1 MATTTI
7 TNLPTVTSLTGTE
20 PLLGVQNGNSVQ
32 ITTGQIAKL
41 SGTSSGYLISSVTQL
56 ANNPVTGTP
65 SSSSYLRGDG
75 TWATV
80 SGSGTVTSITAGT
93 GLSGGTITTTGTIDI
108 ASTGVSATS
117 YGSSTAI
124 PTFTVNAQ
132 GQLTTASTAEV
143 IAPAGT
149 LSGTT
154 LNSSVVSS
162 SLTSVGT
169 IGTGVWNGTA
179 IGPTYGG
186 TGQTSYATGDLL
198 YASATNTL
206 SKLTA
211 GTNGYVLTL
220 ASGVP
225 TWAASGGGGSGT
237 VNSGTAGQLTYYAST
252 GTTVSGNANA
262 TISSGALTLGVATSV
277 AGSLGLSGSTSGK
290 VTLQTAAAAGT
301 WSLILPT
308 TAGTN
313 GYVLSTDGT
322 GVTSWIATSGGGGT
336 VTSVGLGFSAGAGN
350 ILSNTGTASPI
361 TGSGTY
367 TLAVSG
373 TSGGIP
379 YFSSA
384 SAWSSS
390 AALTANAL
398 MIGGG
403 AGAAPATTSTGTG
416 VLTALGNSVNTTNGL
431 ATGSVT
437 TLSSLVSVGTIS
449 TGVWNGTAIGAT
461 YGGTGQTVYVIG
473 DLLYASSTTALSKL
487 ADVATGSVLVS
498 GGVGAAPA
506 YSSTPSVS
514 TITTTAS
521 RTATSTTGAFAY
533 GTNSFSDTG
542 VLSSLQASANSYFQS
557 TIQNTSAGA
566 TASTEFIVYNDQG
579 TASNNYA
586 TVGINSSGYTGTGSI
601 NGAGYGFFLT
611 ASTDLVL
618 GTIGANAMHFV
629 TNSSATDAMTI
640 SSAGVV
646 SLGTA
651 LAATSGGTAQ
661 STYTTGDI
669 LYASA
674 TNTLSKL
681 AIGSTNQVLTVVSG
695 APAWAAGSTVNSGTA
710 NQLTY
715 YASTGAAVSGNANAT
730 ISSGALTLGVSAT
743 TAGSLILSGS
753 TSGAVTL
760 NTAAAAGSWTMTL
773 PTTAGTN
780 NYVLATN
787 GSGVTSWVA
796 QTGGGS
802 GTVASSTIGQVPVY
816 TGATTVTGS
825 TNLTLSSGA
834 LTVGVAGTQAGT
846 LLLSGGT
853 SGTTT
858 LAVAA
863 AASGTLT
870 LPAGTGT
877 VIATVTNMAAN
888 PVTGT
893 PSSSNFLR
901 GDGTW
906 ATPAGSGTIT
916 SSTIG
921 QIPVYTAATT
931 IGGNANLTYATGAL
945 TLGVATSQAGTLVLS
960 GGTSG
965 TTTLAVAAA
974 ASGTVTLPAATTTLA
989 GLGVTQTF
997 TATNTFSQVNYTNN
1011 AVTVTSNAGTV
1022 PITYRL
1028 NTFTNSSAATMTIT
1042 MATARAVD
1050 GQMSIVRI
1058 YDFSSAAQTISW
1070 VGTENSTISVPLTSN
1085 GSTTLP
1091 RIVGFMYNSATT
1103 LWRCIASA

>member
-1 MATTTI
+1 MANTTL
-7 TNLPTVTSLTGTE
+7 TNLPTVTSLTGNE
-20 PLLGVQNGNSVQ
+20 PLLGVQNGSSVQ
-32 ITTGQIAKL
+32 ITTGQIARL
-41 SGTSSGYLISSVTQL
+41 STSTNGYPIYSATQL

-65 SSSSYLRGDG
+65 SSSTYLRGDG
-75 TWATV
+75 TWVSV

-93 GLSGGTITTTGTIDI
+93 GLSGGTITGSGTISL
-108 ASTGVSATS
+108 ANTSVTAAS
-117 YGSSTAI
+117 YGSSTSI
-124 PTFTVNAQ
+124 PSFTVNAQ
-132 GQLTTASTAEV
+132 GQLTLAAGNAV
-143 IAPAGT
+143 IAPANTLTGTVLASNIVSSSLTSVGTITSGVWNGTAITNTYLANSSLTVNGTSISLGGSGTVTAAAGT
-149 LSGTT
+149 LTGTT
-154 LNSSVVSS
+154 LNSTVVSS

-179 IGPTYGG
+179 IGATYGG
-186 TGQTSYATGDLL
+186 TGQTTYATGDLL

-220 ASGVP
+220 AGGVP
-225 TWAASGGGGSGT
+225 TWASTGSGSGT

-262 TISSGALTLGVATSV
+262 TIASGALTLGVPTSV
-277 AGSLGLSGSTSGK
+277 AGSLGLSGVTSGK
-290 VTLQTAAAAGT
+290 VTLQTASAAGT
-301 WSLILPT
+301 WSMTLPT

-336 VTSVGLGFSAGAGN
+336 VTSVGLSFSAGAGN

-367 TLAVSG
+367 TLSVAG

-437 TLSSLVSVGTIS
+437 TLSSLVSIGTIS

-461 YGGTGQTVYVIG
+461 YGGTGQTIYVIG

-514 TITTTAS
+514 TITATAS

-533 GTNSFSDTG
+533 GTNSFSDVN
-542 VLSSLQASANSYFQS
+542 VLGSFQSSVNSYNQV
-557 TIQNTSAGA
+557 TVQNTSAG
-566 TASTEFIVYNDQG
+566 TAASSEFIAYNDQG
-579 TASNNYA
+579 TAVNNFA
-586 TVGINSSGYTGTGSI
+586 TVGINSSGYTGTGAI
-601 NGAGYGFFLT
+601 NAAGYGYFLT
-611 ASTDLVL
+611 GSTDLVI

-629 TNSSATDAMTI
+629 TNSAATDAMTI
-640 SSAGVV
+640 SSSGVV

-651 LAATSGGTAQ
+651 LAVGSGGTAQ

-681 AIGSTNQVLTVVSG
+681 SIGSTNQVLTVVAG
-695 APAWAAGSTVNSGTA
+695 VPAWAASAGSGTVNTGTA
-710 NQLTY
+710 NQLAY
-715 YASTGAAVSGNANAT
+715 YATSTNAVSG
-730 ISSGALTLGVSAT
+730 LTLGTGVL
-743 TAGSLILSGS
+743 TALGQNVTGSGS
-753 TSGAVTL
+753 I
-760 NTAAAAGSWTMTL
+760 
-773 PTTAGTN
+773 
-780 NYVLATN
+780 VLAT
-787 GSGVTSWVA
+787 SPSL
-796 QTGGGS
+796 
-802 GTVASSTIGQVPVY
+802 
-816 TGATTVTGS
+816 TT
-825 TNLTLSSGA
+825 
-834 LTVGVAGTQAGT
+834 
-846 LLLSGGT
+846 
-853 SGTTT
+853 
-858 LAVAA
+858 
-863 AASGTLT
+863 
-870 LPAGTGT
+870 P
-877 VIATVTNMAAN
+877 
-888 PVTGT
+888 
-893 PSSSNFLR
+893 
-901 GDGTW
+901 
-906 ATPAGSGTIT
+906 
-916 SSTIG
+916 
-921 QIPVYTAATT
+921 
-931 IGGNANLTYATGAL
+931 
-945 TLGVATSQAGTLVLS
+945 TLGVASA
-960 GGTSG
+960 
-965 TTTLAVAAA
+965 TTVNK
-974 ASGTVTLPAATTTLA
+974 VTLTAPATGSTLTIADGKTLTVSNTLTLA
-989 GLGVTQTF
+989 GTDSTVMTFPSSSTTVAGLGTTQTF
-997 TATNTFSQVNYTNN
+997 TATNTFSQIIYANN

-1028 NTFTNSSAATMTIT
+1028 NTFTNSSAATMAIT
-1042 MATARAVD
+1042 MATASAVD
-1050 GQMSIVRI
+1050 GALSIVRI
-1058 YDFSSAAQTISW
+1058 YDFSAAAQTIGW
-1070 VGTENSTISVPLTSN
+1070 TNTENSTVSVPLTSN

-1091 RIVGFMYNSATT
+1091 LTVGFQYNAQTSK
-1103 LWRCIASA
+1103 WRCIASA